1 MKNYIVQLKQLEEKS
16 KYDLI
21 KRIVIF
27 MMIPHTI
34 WLWVI
39 ISADNFATPI
49 EVFFVIIWGFL
60 APSLLFLLS
69 KDIENLEQ
77 LRFQIESVKKFLL
90 ETNQEITN
98 KNINILLNKFF
109 EQKEEKNWNKI
120 EDMLYDVIPSS
131 RKPVTEISELF
142 ENSN

>member
-1 MKNYIVQLKQLEEKS
+1 MKNYIVQLKQMEEKS

-21 KRIVIF
+21 NKIIIF

-34 WLWVI
+34 WLWAI
-39 ISADNFATPI
+39 ISTDNFITPI
-49 EVFFVIIWGFL
+49 EGFFVIIWTFL
-60 APSLLFLLS
+60 GTFLTSILS
-69 KDIENLEQ
+69 KNFGNLEE
-77 LRFQIESVKKFLL
+77 LKFQIKSVKNFLL

-109 EQKEEKNWNKI
+109 EQKEEKDWNKI
-120 EDMLYDVIPSS
+120 EDMLYDVVPSS
-131 RKPVTEISELF
+131 RKPITEISELL

>member
-1 MKNYIVQLKQLEEKS
+1 MLECIT
-16 KYDLI
+16 LI
-21 KRIVIF
+21 NFSVYA
-27 MMIPHTI
+27 
-34 WLWVI
+34 I
-39 ISADNFATPI
+39 ISADNFVTPL
-49 EVFFVIIWGFL
+49 ESFFVIIWGFL
-60 APSLLFLLS
+60 APSLLFILS
-69 KDIENLEQ
+69 KDIGNLEQ
-77 LRFQIESVKKFLL
+77 LRFQIESVKKILL

-98 KNINILLNKFF
+98 RNINILLNKFF